1 VLGERRLR
9 FRHLGLAFV
18 FRGLRFWCLAFD
30 GICIS
35 EVFLVLG
42 ASGLSNLIAAA
53 GVGFGRAQFEI

>member
-1 VLGERRLR
+1 MLGERSLR

-18 FRGLRFWCLAFD
+18 FRGLRLWCLAFD

-42 ASGLSNLIAAA
+42 ASGLSNLIAA
-53 GVGFGRAQFEI
+53 GVG